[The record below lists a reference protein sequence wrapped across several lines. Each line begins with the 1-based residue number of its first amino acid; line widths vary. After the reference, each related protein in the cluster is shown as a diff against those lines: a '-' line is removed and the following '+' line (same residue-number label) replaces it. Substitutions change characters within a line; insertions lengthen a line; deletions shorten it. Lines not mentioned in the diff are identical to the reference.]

1 MSRLYPVL
9 LLARRSVIGR
19 FRHPSLFLPDL
30 VGPILFTTVLW
41 GSFARTTVLPD
52 FPDVRSFL
60 DFALV
65 GAVVVGVCFS
75 ATDVSDDLQADI
87 AGGFFD
93 RLVVTPVSRS
103 ALVLGRLA
111 GAAVFAGFESLA
123 IMGVLSLFGAT
134 IRGGPAS
141 VVAIA
146 VVAMVLAVGTG
157 GLGANLA
164 LRRGFAERAASMFV
178 PFAFLAVF
186 LSSAYF
192 PRELMDG
199 WFRVVAGANPVSWVI
214 EDLRHQVVVGF
225 DPALAVQ
232 AAGMVAVLAA
242 LGVACAV
249 RAVQVRGEE
258 P

>member
-1 MSRLYPVL
+1 MTWRAVL

-30 VGPILFTTVLW
+30 VGPILFTLVLW
-41 GSFARTTVLPD
+41 GSFERTTVLPE

-93 RLVVTPVSRS
+93 RLAVTPVSRP

-111 GAAVFAGFESLA
+111 GAAAFAGFEALA
-123 IMGVLSLFGAT
+123 IMGVLTALGAT
-134 IRGGPAS
+134 IRGGAAG
-141 VVAIA
+141 VAVIA
-146 VVAMVLAVGTG
+146 LVAMVLAVGTG
-157 GLGANLA
+157 GMGANLA
-164 LRRGFAERAASMFV
+164 LRRGIAERAAAMFV
-178 PFAFLAVF
+178 PFAFVAVF

-192 PRELMDG
+192 PRQLMDG
-199 WFRVVAGANPVSWVI
+199 WFRAVAGANPVSWVV

-225 DPALAVQ
+225 DPAT
-232 AAGMVAVLAA
+232 AARAAAMVGVLAA
-242 LGVACAV
+242 AGVACAV
-249 RAVQVRGEE
+249 RAVRVRETAA
-258 P
+258 

>member
-1 MSRLYPVL
+1 MTLRAVL
-9 LLARRSVIGR
+9 LLARRSVVGR

-41 GSFARTTVLPD
+41 GSFSRTTVLPE

-87 AGGFFD
+87 DAGFFD
-93 RLVVTPVSRS
+93 RLVVTPVPRA

-111 GAAVFAGFESLA
+111 GAAAFAGFESLA

-134 IRGGPAS
+134 VRGGPAA
-141 VVAIA
+141 VAAIA
-146 VVAMVLAVGTG
+146 LVAMALALGTG

-164 LRRGFAERAASMFV
+164 LRRGFAERAASLFV
-178 PFAFLAVF
+178 PFAFLVVF

-192 PRELMDG
+192 PREVMDG
-199 WFRVVAGANPVSWVI
+199 WFRTVAGANPVSWVI

-225 DPALAVQ
+225 DPVLAVQ
-232 AAGMVAVLAA
+232 AAAMVGGLAV
-242 LGVACAV
+242 LGVASAV
-249 RAVQVRGEE
+249 RAVNVRGAQA
-258 P
+258 